1 MPGLKHAL
9 QAHQTAA
16 NRAELAKK
24 RGQNV
29 SDKAKSV
36 KASSSGL
43 KKAQKKARLAAR
55 FPKADAAGAVE
66 SSIDA
71 LETTQTADTAEEPK
85 LDKGKAKAIIPF
97 TSDDTIL
104 LLGEANFSF
113 ALSLISHHHHP
124 AHQILATSY
133 DSEKVCFEKYPDAK
147 DIVRGLQEKGV
158 GVEFGVDGGAL
169 EKCKKVG
176 KGRWSR
182 VIMNFPHAGELYQ
195 ISASVHS

>member
-24 RGQNV
+24 RGQNI
-29 SDKAKSV
+29 SDKVKSV

-55 FPKADAAGAVE
+55 FPKGDAAGAVE
-66 SSIDA
+66 ATTSS
-71 LETTQTADTAEEPK
+71 ETAQNSESAEEPRI
-85 LDKGKAKAIIPF
+85 DKGKAKAIIPF
-97 TSDDTIL
+97 TPDDTIL

-113 ALSLISHHHHP
+113 ALSLITHHRHP
-124 AHQILATSY
+124 AYQVLATSY

-147 DIVRGLQEKGV
+147 DIVRELQEKGV

-182 VIMNFPHAGELYQ
+182 VIMNFPHAGE
-195 ISASVHS
+195 